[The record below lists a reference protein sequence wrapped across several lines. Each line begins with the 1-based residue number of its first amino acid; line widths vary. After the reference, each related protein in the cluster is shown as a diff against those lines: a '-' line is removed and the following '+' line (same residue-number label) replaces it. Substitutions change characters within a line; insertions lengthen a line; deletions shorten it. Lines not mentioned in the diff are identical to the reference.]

1 MHIKRR
7 GTKAMLYRSSWVPKG
22 AAGNTHGYSTQTF
35 VGSLPIEA
43 EALPGELENK
53 FSSAELRYL
62 GDKIFQPARLAAQQ
76 KVRAAELREADPIWR
91 LDEAARLT
99 LEAAERSER
108 GLVPDGRV
116 SAVQAALGR
125 VKTISQA
132 LSFVQPPG
140 QPPTAAPTVPVAAP
154 GKDDPLREALI
165 AIKAARDAVLAGRY
179 GTAPA
184 EGVRATY
191 AYRTWAD
198 IFEAIEGPG
207 NGSLLRA
214 LQSKGFAKTRGK

>member
-7 GTKAMLYRSSWVPKG
+7 SNRAMLYRSSWVPKG
-22 AAGNTHGYSTQTF
+22 SAGNTHGYSTQTF
-35 VGSLPIEA
+35 VGSLPLEA
-43 EALPGELENK
+43 EILPCELENK
-53 FSSAELRYL
+53 FSNAELRYL
-62 GDKIFQPARLAAQQ
+62 DDKIFQPARLAAQQ
-76 KVRAAELREADPIWR
+76 KVRVAELREADPIWR

-132 LSFVQPPG
+132 LSFVQPAG
-140 QPPTAAPTVPVAAP
+140 QPTPAAPVA
-154 GKDDPLREALI
+154 GQGRDDPLRDALI
-165 AIKAARDAVLAGRY
+165 AIKAARDAVLTGRY

-184 EGVRATY
+184 EGVRASY
-191 AYRTWAD
+191 AYRKWAE
-198 IFEAIEGPG
+198 IFEAIEGAG
-207 NGSLLRA
+207 SDSLLRA
-214 LQSKGFAKTRGK
+214 LQTKGFAKTRGK

>member
-62 GDKIFQPARLAAQQ
+62 DDKIFQPARLAAQQ

-108 GLVPDGRV
+108 GVVPDGRV

-132 LSFVQPPG
+132 LSLVKPSVH
-140 QPPTAAPTVPVAAP
+140 PTPVTPAAPVAVP
-154 GKDDPLREALI
+154 GKDDPLRDALI
-165 AIKAARDAVLAGRY
+165 AIKTARDAVLAGRY

-191 AYRTWAD
+191 AYRTWAE
-198 IFEAIEGPG
+198 IFEAIEGTG